1 MSRRGEVLTGSTPS
15 QGKQVANKGTYA
27 NDPARL
33 LEFSDGQILRDLLG
47 PHDCYLARIEQLCGV
62 TIQCRGTRL
71 QISGGDPLVREIAE
85 RSLLDLYAKIE
96 KGALIQPPDVD
107 AAIHFAEV
115 RASKTDEANSSSDD
129 ASVNIPTPK
138 RLVTPR
144 NTRQAD
150 YIKAIRDHELVFGL
164 GPAGTGKTYIA
175 VAMGVS
181 MLLSGEVDRVILSRP
196 AVEAGEN
203 LGFLP
208 GDLREKVDPYLRP
221 LYDALYDL
229 LPGDHVAKRMEQG
242 DIEVAPLAFM
252 RGRTLANAFVILD
265 EAQNTTAV
273 QMKMFLTR
281 IGEHSRMVVIG
292 DPSQVDL
299 PLHAKS
305 GLRDAVS
312 ILEHLPEV
320 MTVRF
325 GERDV
330 VRHRLVTQVVRA
342 YNEKDRQDNRGQ
354 DQGNE

>member
-1 MSRRGEVLTGSTPS
+1 MTGKTPAV
-15 QGKQVANKGTYA
+15 GNDITETETKKG
-27 NDPARL
+27 NSPHVIQ
-33 LEFSDGQILRDLLG
+33 FSNAQFLRDLLG
-47 PHDCYLARIEQLCGV
+47 PHDGYLARIEQLCGV
-62 TIQCRGTRL
+62 TIQCRGMRL
-71 QISGGDPLVREIAE
+71 RITGDDSLKREVAE
-85 RSLLDLYAKIE
+85 YALKDLYGKVE
-96 KGALIQPPDVD
+96 KGGAIEAPDVD
-107 AAIHFAEV
+107 AAVHFAEV
-115 RASKTDEANSSSDD
+115 AANRGPDSAGDD
-129 ASVNIPTPK
+129 DSQKVEIPTPK

-150 YIKAIRDHELVFGL
+150 YIRAIREHELVFGL

-181 MLLSGEVDRVILSRP
+181 MLLSGKVDRVILSRP

-265 EAQNTTAV
+265 EAQNTTTV

-281 IGEHSRMVVIG
+281 IGENSRMVVIG
-292 DPSQVDL
+292 DPSQIDL

-305 GLRDAVS
+305 GLRDAVG
-312 ILEHLPEV
+312 ILDHLQEV
-320 MTVRF
+320 RTVQF
-325 GERDV
+325 TDRDV

-342 YNEKDRQDNRGQ
+342 YDKKEANEKKVRQQ
-354 DQGNE
+354 KDQKLHSD